1 MIYRGSELWSVMAV
15 DQGGNWEDLR
25 SRVMAPCPGCPR
37 NQSKMPLI
45 FHRRG
50 PSPLVDF
57 IVLSQEPGYW
67 LRDQTTSDVAE
78 QKLHRLCMER
88 SSSDDLRRANPLT
101 KVVQIFGCFDP
112 SGGRIYWTHALK
124 CVPERSDRDINKE
137 WRKAATRCEEH
148 FLDELR
154 SLGKG
159 ELNIL
164 AFGKYALE
172 MCLHLFEGQ
181 GIDQDLSI
189 SEFMQSSKL
198 PVTYRYKFKDGTAKV
213 INLYVFTNPS
223 SEVVKI
229 MKSGGKLT
237 VEEIQELEIKRIR
250 EMLEKKK

>member
-1 MIYRGSELWSVMAV
+1 
-15 DQGGNWEDLR
+15 
-25 SRVMAPCPGCPR
+25 
-37 NQSKMPLI
+37 MPLM
-45 FHRRG
+45 FRRRG
-50 PSPLVDF
+50 QPENVDF

-67 LRDQTTSDVAE
+67 LRGQPTSDAAE
-78 QKLHRLCMER
+78 QKLQKLCMEQ
-88 SSSDDLRRANPLT
+88 SSPDDRKKANPLT
-101 KVVQIFGCFDP
+101 KVVQIFGSFDP
-112 SGGRIYWTHALK
+112 SGSRIYWTHALK

-181 GIDQDLSI
+181 DIDQDLSI
-189 SEFMQSSKL
+189 SEFMQASKL
-198 PVTYRYKFKDGTAKV
+198 PMTYRYKFKDGTAKV
-213 INLYVFTNPS
+213 MNLYVFTNPS

-229 MKSGGKLT
+229 MKSGGKMT
-237 VEEIQELEIKRIR
+237 AEEIQELEIRRIR
-250 EMLEKKK
+250 DVLDKKK

>member
-1 MIYRGSELWSVMAV
+1 MAM
-15 DQGGNWEDLR
+15 DQGGSWEDLR
-25 SRVMAPCPGCPR
+25 ARVRAPCPGCPR
-37 NQSKMPLI
+37 NSSKMPLM
-45 FHRRG
+45 FRRHG
-50 PSPLVDF
+50 PPPNVDF

-67 LRDQTTSDVAE
+67 LRDLADSDAAE
-78 QKLHRLCMER
+78 QKLQKLCMER
-88 SSSDDLRRANPLT
+88 SSTDDLKKANPLT
-101 KVVQIFGCFDP
+101 KVVQIFGSFDP

-172 MCLHLFEGQ
+172 MCLHIFEGQ
-181 GIDQDLSI
+181 DIDQDLSI

-198 PVTYRYKFKDGTAKV
+198 PIAYRYKFKDGAAKV
-213 INLYVFTNPS
+213 MNLYVFTNPS

-229 MKSGGKLT
+229 MKSGGKMT

-250 EMLEKKK
+250 EVLEKKK